1 MSKQTD
7 LIEADIRSR
16 RDALR
21 SNALALQAK
30 ADSITD
36 WRRHFERH
44 TGALLVA
51 AIGAGALLAAMGG
64 RRRRRPSTASAAS
77 ELAEDLGPTQPVARR
92 QDGIARQI
100 WDPVKDAL
108 IGAVVMHASGF
119 LQEIVRGFPEQR
131 TRDSSSRGESAR
143 SSGDTE
149 GVPNRPREDSAPE
162 RGRHRG
168 DEDARRRTDAP
179 DRATRAAAL
188 TDEQETVDER
198 G

>member
-16 RDALR
+16 REALR
-21 SNALALQAK
+21 SNALQLQAK

-36 WRRHFERH
+36 WRQHFERH
-44 TGALLVA
+44 TGALLAA

-64 RRRRRPSTASAAS
+64 RRRRRPSTDSAAS

-92 QDGIARQI
+92 QDGITRQI

-108 IGAVVMHASGF
+108 IGAVVMRASGF
-119 LQEIVRGFPEQR
+119 LQEIVRGYPEQR
-131 TRDSSSRGESAR
+131 TRDGSSRGESPR
-143 SSGDTE
+143 PSGDTE
-149 GVPNRPREDSAPE
+149 SMPNMPREDSAPQ
-162 RGRHRG
+162 RRRYRG
-168 DEDARRRTDAP
+168 DENPRRRTEAP
-179 DRATRAAAL
+179 GGATRAAAL
-188 TDEQETVDER
+188 TDDQETVDER